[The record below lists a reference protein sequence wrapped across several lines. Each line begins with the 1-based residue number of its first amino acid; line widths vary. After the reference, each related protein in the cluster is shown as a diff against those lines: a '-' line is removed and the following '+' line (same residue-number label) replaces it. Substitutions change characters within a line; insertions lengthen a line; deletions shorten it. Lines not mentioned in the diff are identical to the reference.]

1 MLWKWKII
9 AVLGMSAVAAAASGI
24 AVLLQK
30 LPKNDTPEA
39 DAEKPAERKTGSYS
53 FISGYQD
60 AATVELQIDYDPAQF
75 SFAIVEDEFLND
87 TCASHV
93 AIVYGPEFNLQFEY
107 ASYASGEDFAAHSA
121 ALREKYQTCGEVC
134 YGVLTGLWVLN
145 GDSIAMH
152 FPLPG
157 DTHSYL
163 IVTVQKTPDYKDELC
178 TLPNY
183 APLRSMLESARITRS

>member
-9 AVLGMSAVAAAASGI
+9 AVLGMSAVGAAASGI

-30 LPKNDTPEA
+30 LPKNDTPET

-93 AIVYGPEFNLQFEY
+93 AIIYGLEFNLQFEY
-107 ASYASGEDFAAHSA
+107 ASYGNGEDFAAHSA

-134 YGVLTGLWVLN
+134 YGALTGLWVQN
-145 GDSIAMH
+145 GDSITMH

-157 DTHSYL
+157 DAQSYL
-163 IVTVQKTPDYKDELC
+163 IVTAQKTPDYKDELC

-183 APLRSMLESARITRS
+183 APLRAMLESARITRS